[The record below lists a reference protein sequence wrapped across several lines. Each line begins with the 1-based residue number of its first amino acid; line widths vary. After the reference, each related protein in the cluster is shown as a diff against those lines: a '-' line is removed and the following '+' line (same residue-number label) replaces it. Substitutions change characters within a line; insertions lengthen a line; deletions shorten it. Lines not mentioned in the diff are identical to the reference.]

1 MMAKSSVYQDKVF
14 EGIVSENYNFFRFEQ
29 ITPYTS
35 VPLVWMLE
43 NERG

>member
-1 MMAKSSVYQDKVF
+1 MAKSSVYQDRVF
-14 EGIVSENYNFFRFEQ
+14 DGIVSEKYDFFRFEQ
-29 ITPYTS
+29 VTHYIS